1 MYIFVHKT
9 DQMCKS
15 FPCFI
20 IRYCTCKVSIMMPI
34 STSNMVQ
41 RLDDLERSVT
51 FLADQNITLH
61 KCLDRSN
68 QLVSKL
74 EQKLVILG
82 EEETFIVFYNI

>member
-1 MYIFVHKT
+1 
-9 DQMCKS
+9 
-15 FPCFI
+15 
-20 IRYCTCKVSIMMPI
+20 MMPT

-74 EQKLVILG
+74 EQRLIILG
-82 EEETFIVFYNI
+82 EMETFIICSLFMLDFYLFRNSRRSETRS

>member
-1 MYIFVHKT
+1 
-9 DQMCKS
+9 
-15 FPCFI
+15 
-20 IRYCTCKVSIMMPI
+20 MMPT

-51 FLADQNITLH
+51 YLADQNITLH

-74 EQKLVILG
+74 EQKLVILR
-82 EEETFIVFYNI
+82 E